1 MTETVVLVLVQLLYY
16 SMAEE
21 SKIMVSDFGLSKT
34 EDGGT
39 MATACGTPGYV
50 GARPP
55 RTHDTRRCARSC
67 SLEAS

>member
-1 MTETVVLVLVQLLYY
+1 MYRVHVFVLVPVLQLLYY

-39 MATACGTPGYV
+39 MVTACGTPGYV
-50 GARPP
+50 GMHCYAM
-55 RTHDTRRCARSC
+55 RRVLFFIPHS
-67 SLEAS
+67 